1 LLGTVWLS
9 GLLALCVAGCQ
20 KPDEIV
26 SYTVARSPARE
37 TKPDVPEQALPADDE
52 RSLPF
57 TVEIPEG
64 WTALKA
70 GPMQTALYEVRD
82 GERKLAVTV
91 STAGGD
97 LAANVNRWRDQVH
110 LARLPEPDLERTM
123 RKITVDGNGAIAVE
137 FVGTDDEKQPET
149 IQGVI
154 VEARGRQWFIK
165 LRGDADLANRERE
178 HFDEFVQSIRFR

>member
-1 LLGTVWLS
+1 L
-9 GLLALCVAGCQ
+9 AGCQ

-26 SYTVARSPARE
+26 SYTVARPPVRE
-37 TKPDVPEQALPADDE
+37 GKPDVPQPALPADDE

-70 GPMQTALYEVRD
+70 GPMQTALYKVRD
-82 GERKLAVTV
+82 GDRKLAVTV

-97 LAANVNRWRDQVH
+97 LAANINRWRDQVH
-110 LARLPEPDLERTM
+110 LDPLPEAELERTM
-123 RKITVDGNGAIAVE
+123 RRITVDGNDAITVE
-137 FVGTDDEKQPET
+137 FVGTDNKKEPET
-149 IQGVI
+149 IQGAI

-165 LRGDADLANRERE
+165 LRGDADLAARERE

>member
-1 LLGTVWLS
+1 VS
-9 GLLALCVAGCQ
+9 GCQ
-20 KPDEIV
+20 KADEIV
-26 SYTVARSPARE
+26 SYTIARPPARE
-37 TKPDVPEQALPADDE
+37 AKPDVAEQALPADDE

-57 TVEIPEG
+57 TVESPEG

-82 GERKLAVTV
+82 GDRKLAVSV

-97 LAANVNRWRDQVH
+97 LSTNVNRWRDQVH
-110 LARLPEPDLERTM
+110 LDPLPAAELERAM
-123 RKITVDGNGAIAVE
+123 GKITVDGNDAIAVE
-137 FVGTDDEKQPET
+137 FVGTDEKKQPET

-165 LRGDADLANRERE
+165 LRGEANLAAREKE
-178 HFDEFVQSIRFR
+178 HFDEFVKSIRFR